1 MSLADLLG
9 GGATETTALAPPAL
23 RDEVRERVS
32 VDAPLP
38 GVRARQRKRIA
49 DVVEHLELRGETR
62 RDELVAMFFG
72 GDDVQAP
79 EQARYVDGSRW
90 FRDLAAPQLEQLP
103 FVDVVDPE
111 ATVSTWR
118 FIGDHDPDAL
128 LIADR
133 HVDDDAIGT
142 LAEIRATP
150 ALRVRGILD
159 ERGIARRSD
168 EREAIRKRWE
178 RLQARGEAPADELD
192 LAGADQDVAAVLEQL
207 PGVTRTVDE
216 PDPEAIPVDTLADVL
231 EGRERLEA
239 GAIERWH
246 YDPEAA
252 SADRRRSGGDA

>member
-9 GGATETTALAPPAL
+9 GGATETTALAPTAL

-38 GVRARQRKRIA
+38 GVRAQQRKRIA
-49 DVVEHLELRGETR
+49 DVVEYLELRGETR
-62 RDELVAMFFG
+62 RDDLVAMFFE
-72 GDDVQAP
+72 GDGVQAP
-79 EQARYVDGSRW
+79 DQARYVDGRRW
-90 FRDLAAPQLEQLP
+90 FRDLAAPALEGLP

-118 FIGDHDPDAL
+118 FTGADPDAL

-142 LAEIRATP
+142 LAEIRAAP
-150 ALRVRGILD
+150 EYRVRGVLD
-159 ERGIARRSD
+159 ELGIARRSD
-168 EREAIRKRWE
+168 EREAIRTRWD
-178 RLQARGEAPADELD
+178 RLRARGEATADELD
-192 LAGADQDVAAVLEQL
+192 LADPDDRDDDSVAADLIEL

-216 PDPEAIPVDTLADVL
+216 PDPEEIAVDTLADVI

-239 GAIERWH
+239 GAIERWR

-252 SADRRRSGGDA
+252 TGDVDA